1 MAQRVL
7 FGAGVGSGVALGPAF
22 VLSRAGQSVLELTTP
37 LQRLGLSA
45 IKQKLE
51 EVAAILED
59 EASTQTGREVL
70 QVLAMMLRDP
80 KLFDEI
86 KAHLSEGAAA
96 ARAIRGGFRKFARQ
110 LNEIGG
116 FFAERA
122 SDLESLADRVI
133 AHVEGVAEPQFPTE
147 PFVLVAETLSPIDA
161 AKLSRDRVLAV
172 ITLVGSATS
181 HSAIITR
188 AANLPTVMGVHGAG
202 VIRSGQQV
210 LVDATS
216 GQVFVDPSQDE
227 LEQYRRASIP
237 RHTTPE
243 DWQELNAELPVKLYA
258 NLGSS
263 FESAAAIAAGAQ
275 GVGLFRTE
283 LLYLGRLTPPTFDG
297 QVFEYIKLF
306 SRFQGKRVIVR
317 VLDLDFD
324 KPLPFLR
331 ESGTGPYA
339 NRGLH
344 TLLANREV
352 LETQL
357 AALASAAKT
366 YADTEVWVMAPMVQ
380 NVAEARE
387 FVSMARDAGF
397 EENTKL
403 GVMIEVP
410 EVTQAA
416 VLEEL
421 MPIVDFVSIGT
432 NDLTQYV
439 LGLSRHA
446 ATVAAVGGNST
457 KRAPTIADA
466 RHPEVVAAIE
476 RVIQAAHKHGK
487 TVSVCGES
495 AADPETAKLLI
506 RLGVDSL
513 SASPALLPQLR
524 MTLLADSFGM

>member
-1 MAQRVL
+1 MAQRILV
-7 FGAGVGSGVALGPAF
+7 GAGVGTGVALGPAF
-22 VLSRAGQSVLELTTP
+22 VLTRAGQSVQELTTP
-37 LQRLGLSA
+37 LQRLGLA
-45 IKQKLE
+45 AVREKLE
-51 EVAAILED
+51 EVAVSLEG
-59 EASTQTGREVL
+59 EASTETGREVL
-70 QVLAMMLRDP
+70 QVLAMILRDP

-110 LNEIGG
+110 LSEVGG

-122 SDLESLADRVI
+122 SDLEALADRVI
-133 AHVEGVAEPQFPTE
+133 AHIEGISEPQFPTE
-147 PFVLVAETLSPIDA
+147 PFVLVAETLSPIEA

-172 ITLVGSATS
+172 ITMVGSATS

-188 AANLPTVMGVHGAG
+188 AANLPTVMAVHGAA

-216 GQVFVDPSQDE
+216 GQVFVEPSQDE
-227 LEQYRRASIP
+227 LEHYRRASIP

-243 DWQELNAELPVKLYA
+243 DWQELNAELPVKLFA

-263 FESAAAIAAGAQ
+263 FESAAALEAGAQ

-324 KPLPFLR
+324 KPLPFLK
-331 ESGTGPYA
+331 ESGTGHYA

-352 LETQL
+352 LATQL
-357 AALASAAKT
+357 AALASAAET
-366 YADTEVWVMAPMVQ
+366 YATTEVWVMAPMVQ
-380 NVAEARE
+380 SVDEARE
-387 FVSMARDAGF
+387 FVAMARDAGF
-397 EENTKL
+397 AANTRL
-403 GVMIEVP
+403 GAMIEVP
-410 EVTQAA
+410 EVTHPE
-416 VLEEL
+416 VLDEL
-421 MPIVDFVSIGT
+421 LQVVDFLSIGT
-432 NDLTQYV
+432 NDLTQYT
-439 LGLSRHA
+439 LGLSRHS
-446 ATVAAVGGNST
+446 ATVTAAGGNPAN
-457 KRAPTIADA
+457 RAPTIADV
-466 RHPEVVAAIE
+466 RHPEVWAAIE
-476 RVIQAAHKHGK
+476 RVIATAQRHGK
-487 TVSVCGES
+487 PVSVCGES
-495 AADPETAKLLI
+495 AADPESAKLFI

-524 MTLLADSFGM
+524 MTLLADSLGI